1 MLNPIIIVA
10 FLCFLIC
17 SPAWAFMP
25 AAGMWGVDS
34 EDNGLPGR
42 GFQIEAENGTVV
54 FTYFGYRAD
63 GSSVFYF
70 AAGPIVNNT
79 FTASLLDLRGGT
91 SLGGPHQTASL
102 LVPAGIVT
110 ISFSSGKHGIISL
123 PSEPQRAISK
133 RQFGY
138 FDGHDGLLGTW
149 LFTRIQDQ
157 TPLSQMRNLTV
168 NTGLSTSIGNGVV
181 TTAEL
186 DFFCEF
192 LISGEFVGMVVCGDL
207 VEVVGSSFYV
217 LKYSGDRGDGIAA
230 VQLSSSGNFSAD
242 QEMHALRISTKNGI
256 KTGLNDGTEESL
268 SVKSRLAPAQV
279 STQNLKQVVT
289 DKQLLLADVKTV
301 EALKIWASEARAI
314 VQQVP

>member
-1 MLNPIIIVA
+1 MLNLKIIVA

-42 GFQIEAENGTVV
+42 GFQIEAENGIVV

-79 FTASLLDLRGGT
+79 FTASLLDLQGGT
-91 SLGGPHQTASL
+91 SLGGPHQNASL
-102 LVPAGIVT
+102 LDPAGTVT
-110 ISFSSGKHGIISL
+110 IIFSSGKHGIISL

-133 RQFGY
+133 RPFGY

-149 LFTRIQDQ
+149 LFTRIQGL
-157 TPLSQMRNLTV
+157 TPYSQMKKLIN
-168 NTGLSTSIGNGVV
+168 NTGKSTDTGNGIV

-192 LISGEFVGMVVCGDL
+192 QVSGELAGIVVCGD
-207 VEVVGSSFYV
+207 VSEVVGSVFYV
-217 LKYSGDRGDGIAA
+217 LKYSGDRGEGVAA
-230 VQLSSSGNFSAD
+230 VQLSSSGDFSAD

-256 KTGLNDGTEESL
+256 KTGLNDGTGESI
-268 SVKSRLAPAQV
+268 SVKSQLV
-279 STQNLKQVVT
+279 SCAGINSKL
-289 DKQLLLADVKTV
+289 
-301 EALKIWASEARAI
+301 EAGGH
-314 VQQVP
+314 